1 MSGRVPTGLYPGR
14 VLLLP
19 PPMSPEIEEPKEGD
33 SAYVPEGVLEGIED
47 IAEGRTMSGEDLD
60 DVLKF

>member
-1 MSGRVPTGLYPGR
+1 
-14 VLLLP
+14 
-19 PPMSPEIEEPKEGD
+19 MSPEIEEPKEGD
-33 SAYVPEGVLEGIED
+33 GAYVPEGVLEGIED